1 MTPSAIRY
9 LLTSAE
15 SRRARRAALH
25 RWWRRWGVALLVAAC
40 AALAAAATVDLVQ
53 HANRLA
59 ALQQELG
66 R

>member
-1 MTPSAIRY
+1 MSPSAIRS

-25 RWWRRWGVALLVAAC
+25 RWWRRWGVSLLVAAC
-40 AALAAAATVDLVQ
+40 AALAVGATVDLVC
-53 HANRLA
+53 HAQRLA
-59 ALQQELG
+59 TLQAELA

>member
-1 MTPSAIRY
+1 MTTSALRH

-15 SRRARRAALH
+15 SRRLRRAALH

-40 AALAAAATVDLVQ
+40 AALAGAATVDLVC
-53 HANRLA
+53 HAQRLA
-59 ALQQELG
+59 VLQAELG

>member
-1 MTPSAIRY
+1 MSPSTVRQ

-25 RWWRRWGVALLVAAC
+25 RWWRRWGVVLLVAAC
-40 AALAAAATVDLVQ
+40 VALATAATVDLVQ
-53 HANRLA
+53 HAARLA
-59 ALQQELG
+59 VLPAELG

>member
-25 RWWRRWGVALLVAAC
+25 RWWRSWGVVLLVAAC
-40 AALAAAATVDLVQ
+40 VALAAAATVDLVQ
-53 HANRLA
+53 HAARLA

>member
-1 MTPSAIRY
+1 MTPSAIRC

-25 RWWRRWGVALLVAAC
+25 RWWRRWGVCLLVAAC
-40 AALAAAATVDLVQ
+40 AALAAAATFDLVC
-53 HANRLA
+53 HAQRLA
-59 ALQQELG
+59 VLQAELG

>member
-1 MTPSAIRY
+1 MSPSAIRS

-25 RWWRRWGVALLVAAC
+25 RWWRRWGVSLLVAAC
-40 AALAAAATVDLVQ
+40 AALAGAATVDLVQ
-53 HANRLA
+53 HAARLA